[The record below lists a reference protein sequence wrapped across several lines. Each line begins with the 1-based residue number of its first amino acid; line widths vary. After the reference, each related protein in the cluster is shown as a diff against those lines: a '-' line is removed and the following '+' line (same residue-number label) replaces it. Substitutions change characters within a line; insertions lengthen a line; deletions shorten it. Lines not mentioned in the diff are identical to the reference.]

1 MDKEV
6 KAGNSKFM
14 LKAVIFDFD
23 GTIGDTLKLVIESIR
38 EAVSPFM
45 DRELSDD
52 EIADTFGPIEE
63 GSILKFVD
71 EKDYEEACKLLY
83 DAYAR
88 LHKEITPKPF
98 AGVVDLIKYLK
109 SKNLIVILATGK
121 GAKTCE
127 ISLKQYQMENLFDKV
142 KTGSIKGGI
151 KPQMMQEVIDEYKLS
166 ADEVIYIGDAPTD
179 IDAARQVGVKIVS
192 VLYGTRIEEEAVKA
206 KNPDAIC
213 YSIEDVKKYLT
224 SLIQEKNKYYYFV
237 IISLEIAYFL
247 VYFTVL
253 WYF

>member
-71 EKDYEEACKLLY
+71 EKDYEEACKRLY

-121 GAKTCE
+121 GAK
-127 ISLKQYQMENLFDKV
+127 LV
-142 KTGSIKGGI
+142 
-151 KPQMMQEVIDEYKLS
+151 
-166 ADEVIYIGDAPTD
+166 
-179 IDAARQVGVKIVS
+179 
-192 VLYGTRIEEEAVKA
+192 
-206 KNPDAIC
+206 
-213 YSIEDVKKYLT
+213 KYL
-224 SLIQEKNKYYYFV
+224 
-237 IISLEIAYFL
+237 
-247 VYFTVL
+247 
-253 WYF
+253 

>member
-1 MDKEV
+1 M
-6 KAGNSKFM
+6 KAGNSEFM

-63 GSILKFVD
+63 GSILKFV
-71 EKDYEEACKLLY
+71 KDYEEACKLLY

-88 LHKEITPKPF
+88 LHKEITLKPF
-98 AGVVDLIKYLK
+98 TGVVDLIKYLK

-127 ISLKQYQMENLFDKV
+127 ISLKQYQMENLFDKI

-179 IDAARQVGVKIVS
+179 IDAARQVGVKIAS

-224 SLIQEKNKYYYFV
+224 SLI
-237 IISLEIAYFL
+237 
-247 VYFTVL
+247 
-253 WYF
+253 

>member
-1 MDKEV
+1 MYKEV
-6 KAGNSKFM
+6 KAGNSEFM

-127 ISLKQYQMENLFDKV
+127 ISLKQYQMENLF
-142 KTGSIKGGI
+142 
-151 KPQMMQEVIDEYKLS
+151 LS
-166 ADEVIYIGDAPTD
+166 SGVYRNPFDGAVACADLLSG
-179 IDAARQVGVKIVS
+179 QV
-192 VLYGTRIEEEAVKA
+192 L
-206 KNPDAIC
+206 
-213 YSIEDVKKYLT
+213 
-224 SLIQEKNKYYYFV
+224 
-237 IISLEIAYFL
+237 
-247 VYFTVL
+247 
-253 WYF
+253 

>member
-1 MDKEV
+1 M
-6 KAGNSKFM
+6 KAGNSEFM

-151 KPQMMQEVIDEYKLS
+151 KLQMMQEVIDEYKLS

-224 SLIQEKNKYYYFV
+224 SLI
-237 IISLEIAYFL
+237 
-247 VYFTVL
+247 
-253 WYF
+253 

>member
-1 MDKEV
+1 M
-6 KAGNSKFM
+6 KAENSEFM

-83 DAYAR
+83 DA
-88 LHKEITPKPF
+88 
-98 AGVVDLIKYLK
+98 
-109 SKNLIVILATGK
+109 NLIVILATGK

-179 IDAARQVGVKIVS
+179 IDAARQVGVKIAS

-224 SLIQEKNKYYYFV
+224 SLI
-237 IISLEIAYFL
+237 
-247 VYFTVL
+247 
-253 WYF
+253 

>member
-1 MDKEV
+1 M
-6 KAGNSKFM
+6 KAGNSEFM

-38 EAVSPFM
+38 EAVSPFI

-71 EKDYEEACKLLY
+71 EKNYEEACKRLY

-109 SKNLIVILATGK
+109 NKNLIVILATGK

-142 KTGSIKGGI
+142 KTGSIIGGI

-166 ADEVIYIGDAPTD
+166 KDEVIYVGDAPTD
-179 IDAARQVGVKIVS
+179 IDAARQVGIKIAS
-192 VLYGTRIEEEAVKA
+192 ALYGTRIEEEAVKA
-206 KNPDAIC
+206 KKPDAIC
-213 YSIEDVKKYLT
+213 HSIEDVKQYLT
-224 SLIQEKNKYYYFV
+224 SLIK
-237 IISLEIAYFL
+237 
-247 VYFTVL
+247 
-253 WYF
+253 

>member
-52 EIADTFGPIEE
+52 EIADTFGPIE
-63 GSILKFVD
+63 
-71 EKDYEEACKLLY
+71 KDYEEACKRLY

-179 IDAARQVGVKIVS
+179 IDAARQVGVKIAS

-224 SLIQEKNKYYYFV
+224 SLI
-237 IISLEIAYFL
+237 
-247 VYFTVL
+247 
-253 WYF
+253 